1 MADTDFP
8 PSEGLPP
15 AAAEF
20 RAGLQGND
28 RCAVCCGPFQENG
41 WLHTIVVDGRPLA
54 TDDEPAPDFYGI
66 CGECMASPAMNTL
79 MAAAAGHLARA
90 LQLDGD
96 DWTRAV
102 RAYRVAPKDSSSR
115 PAFGDDE
122 IDLLLAIL
130 AGTPSLA

>member
-1 MADTDFP
+1 MPDFP

-20 RAGLQGND
+20 RTGLQGTD

-54 TDDEPAPDFYGI
+54 TDDEQPLPAPDFYGI

-102 RAYRVAPKDSSSR
+102 RAYRVAPKDSSN
-115 PAFGDDE
+115 PAPGDNE
-122 IDLLLAIL
+122 TEWEMMLAIFN
-130 AGTPSLA
+130 S